1 MSKNTIAKKGL
12 AVVLTAA
19 LLAPSSA
26 FAASP
31 SDFQDF
37 PNDWSSDALTAAVEN
52 GLLGGVADGSIAPSG
67 VLTRA
72 QMATIINRA
81 FGATEMASLSG
92 YTDVSADAWYHDD
105 MAKAVQMG
113 TFVGAGGGLLEP
125 DDAITREE
133 ALCVLARAFAIAD
146 ADASSLSKFSD
157 SASVSGW
164 ARETVAGM
172 ITAGVVGGY
181 EDGTLRPQG
190 TITRAEFAAVM
201 DRLVETYISAAG
213 DVTTDEAGN
222 VLVRSADVTLKNN
235 AIDGDLILADGIGTG
250 DATLEGV
257 TVEGRLLIRGGGSD
271 SIHLTDSTIKG
282 GIILNNP
289 NTATRIVTDKS
300 DLGNIDA
307 QTSLILDGDAD
318 TVTANGDITVQRGKI
333 DKIVLTAE
341 AADAKVTIADGAE
354 VTRIEVAAPGAAIVV
369 EDGAKVGTVEANA
382 ERVSVSGKGDVDK
395 VQANADN
402 VAVTTPKTE
411 VTAAEGTTGVT
422 AGDTEIA
429 AGESATT
436 DATGQGTTT
445 RPGTIV
451 PGGGGT
457 VTPADD
463 AIEVDSWQTLK
474 KAIQDVEAGGTIR
487 LTADI
492 TDAGADTDVVDG
504 VSSATLPMEGEEGK
518 YFTLDGDG
526 HTISAAKDK
535 TFCFLISSVGGTTT
549 VKDLTIDGASF
560 SSKMGG
566 AFFVEGGDAA
576 FQNVTFKN
584 CTAGSA
590 SATNGGGA
598 ILVNNHGG
606 NAYPNVT
613 IEDCIFE
620 NNKSGDGTT
629 GRGGAVYANNLNT
642 TPGDTDAEGNEKQ
655 RIVVTIK
662 DSTFSGNQAAYG
674 SAIAADGNVDLTVE
688 GCDFSGQDGTDIY
701 IYEGVSAGKKS
712 MSIYSNVNATLS
724 GNTDAQ
730 AIYSRYYPAG
740 YTGEPGTAPEGAED
754 KLYSDIERTKEAE
767 PSTAE
772 SIAMT
777 ETDVNGHTYYYG
789 VAEYGADGW
798 ITDFTVAG
806 DTVDA
811 TQIADSNVYYYTTDA
826 LEGTVYGTDSLTY
839 AEFYS
844 VEADNASDIDAVSSA
859 TTSKNT
865 MFTNADSTTP
875 DESGYQI
882 NGVKN
887 MNVAVDGTQYAEAK
901 VLEAAGA
908 LATVK
913 DNGYTNAASIT
924 LNADATAEPATYKPL
939 NEDGTYGELQAE
951 PKATV
956 DTAEFEIVTSS
967 NWGDYQLT
975 VHETDTNY
983 LRDGREG
990 EWPVGANILGAIVTA
1005 EKDGQ
1010 TMNVGMKHLQNI
1022 WVQPYEIAFNLDDG
1036 AQYAALEGATV
1047 TKITYI
1053 VPEGRY
1059 VYNFDENNVVKPQY
1073 KDAEVSASFS
1083 DDQKSVTITGLPSDL
1098 EDVVVNI
1105 YQNQGHGRKT
1115 MIATDKTPN
1124 AEGVVTLDDGAAV
1137 DETVTYT
1144 VQIASSNYA
1153 DLQTTVTAAEPVEP
1167 GEGEQTLYG
1176 TAMVAPY
1183 GYTAKVIVVYDTET
1197 GKIVSVR
1204 DDDTTP
1210 GSSNASYWQN
1220 GTSIFASLSGKG
1232 ADEIDGVDT
1241 ISGATASSKAIKEA
1255 VKNALAGAEQ
1265 PGEDVA
1271 LSDGT
1276 WYGTGDWAR
1285 YYSTKGPDVVKLT
1298 IKDGTITSAESVRYT
1313 EDASYEYGQNILEHM
1328 TGLDTLDDLTAQ
1340 LSDQSGDAYDAVSGA
1355 TETARGYLSAA
1366 ENALA
1371 RSQKYT
1377 SDGEEQT
1384 IAWMEVAQTAKT
1396 PMYFGEALDL
1406 SPLKLNVYTLPDG
1419 EKHEVVYDQLGDYGI
1434 QCDWENGTVIEM
1446 DTEGV
1451 NMTSSSTGLVPI
1463 TLTNEGSMITFP
1475 TSVTATKQTQYQYA
1489 DKVVVTYEDKDPV
1502 TIELT
1507 EDKFNYTIESVGK
1520 ITGIAIYAGDRKL
1533 ADGVYDDYYSEYSFD
1548 LSDVAVDSGYDS
1560 WRFETYYV
1568 TIDTSADTSA
1578 IASFTIDTSNVTTV
1592 YGPGKQLDLTNI
1604 VFDCVTEN
1612 GSNIKINGWEDAQA
1626 RGFTADPENGYTFT
1640 DDDAETGKKTI
1651 TISNGSAEAQT
1662 FTVQIVDFAAM
1673 IPAEVTL
1680 KDAVTEAVV
1689 ATVKV
1694 DADKWA
1700 EDARYGSVI
1709 LMETV
1714 EVPAKYENW
1723 DADTFTLEIKNKD
1736 DEIVDPSHYS
1746 LSREYSFA
1754 VIDFHDYQEYSLD
1767 GVDLQFMLD
1776 FTDEGGVE
1784 TAERSGSAAVGAF
1797 GYEAKVTV
1805 TYNIAD
1811 GTIVSVSDNGTEPGS
1826 NSGFWSSAT
1835 AMFQKFSGLDRAGVE
1850 ALKTDPSGEKTDAIS
1865 GATVSSNAIK
1875 EAVLQALPR

>member
-92 YTDVSADAWYHDD
+92 YTDVSPDAWYYND

-172 ITAGVVGGY
+172 IASGYVGGY

-257 TVEGRLLIRGGGSD
+257 TVEGRLLARGGGSD
-271 SIHLTDSTIKG
+271 SIHLTDTTIKG

-307 QTSLILDGDAD
+307 QTSLILDGNAD
-318 TVTANGDITVQRGKI
+318 TVTANGDITVQGGKI

-382 ERVSVSGKGDVDK
+382 ERVSVSGDGDVDK

-402 VAVTTPKTE
+402 VSVTTPKTD

-422 AGDTEIA
+422 AGGEA
-429 AGESATT
+429 VAPGESVSTGGSSTT
-436 DATGQGTTT
+436 
-445 RPGTIV
+445 I
-451 PGGGGT
+451 PGGSGI

-463 AIEVDSWQTLK
+463 AIEVDSWQALK
-474 KAIQDVEAGGTIR
+474 QAIQEVEAGGTIR

-492 TDAGADTDVVDG
+492 TDGGADTTVVDG
-504 VSSATLPMEGEEGK
+504 VSSATLPMEGEGDGK

-526 HTISAAKDK
+526 HMISAAKDK
-535 TFCFLISSVGGTTT
+535 TFCFLIASVGGTTT

-566 AFFVEGGDAA
+566 AFFVEGGEAL
-576 FQNVTFKN
+576 FQDVIFKN

-613 IEDCIFE
+613 IEGCTFE
-620 NNKSGDGTT
+620 GNKAGDGTT
-629 GRGGAVYANNLNT
+629 GRGGAVYANNFNT
-642 TPGDTDAEGNEKQ
+642 TPGSEGKE
-655 RIVVTIK
+655 RIKVAIK

-674 SAIAADGNVDLTVE
+674 TAIAADGNVDLTVE
-688 GCDFSGQDGTDIY
+688 GCTFTDQAGDDIY
-701 IYEGVSAGKKS
+701 IYEGTSQGKKNRT
-712 MSIYSNVNATLS
+712 IYSNVNATLND
-724 GNTDAQ
+724 NTDAT

-740 YTGEPGTAPEGAED
+740 YSAEPGTAPAGAED
-754 KLYSDIERTKEAE
+754 KLFSDIERTQEADF
-767 PSTAE
+767 STSE
-772 SIAMT
+772 SIAMQ
-777 ETDVNGHTYYYG
+777 ETAINGHTYYYG

-798 ITDFTVAG
+798 ITDFTVDGSA
-806 DTVDA
+806 VKA
-811 TQIADSNVYYYTTDA
+811 TQIGGSNVYYYTDEA
-826 LEGTVYGTDSLTY
+826 LEGTLYGTDSLTY

-844 VEADNASDIDAVSSA
+844 MEADSAADIDAVSSA
-859 TTSKNT
+859 TTGKNNI
-865 MFTNADSTTP
+865 FTNADSTDP
-875 DESGYQI
+875 VEGEGYQI

-887 MNVAVDGTQYAEAK
+887 VAVQVDGTQYAEAK

-908 LATVK
+908 LTTVK
-913 DNGYTNAASIT
+913 DNGYTNAATIT
-924 LNADATAEPATYKPL
+924 LSEDATTAPAAYKPL
-939 NEDGTYGELQAE
+939 NSDGSYGELQAE
-951 PKATV
+951 TKATV
-956 DTAEFEIVTSS
+956 DSANLQIETSS
-967 NWGDYQLT
+967 RWGDYLLK
-975 VHETDTNY
+975 VIETDTEN
-983 LRDGREG
+983 LRNDRNTG
-990 EWPVGANILGAIVTA
+990 WPVGENILGAIVTA

-1022 WVQPYEIAFNLDDG
+1022 WVQPYEIAFTLADSD
-1036 AQYAALEGATV
+1036 QFAALEGATV

-1053 VPEGRY
+1053 VPEGIY
-1059 VYNFDENNVVKPQY
+1059 VYNFDENNFIKPQY
-1073 KDAEVSASFS
+1073 KDAALSASFN
-1083 DDQKSVTITGLPSDL
+1083 DEKTQVTITGLPDEL
-1098 EDVVVNI
+1098 EDVTVNI
-1105 YQNQGHGRKT
+1105 YQNKGHGQKA
-1115 MIATDKTPN
+1115 MIATNKTPSDD
-1124 AEGVVTLDDGAAV
+1124 GVVTLDEGAQV

-1144 VQIASSNYA
+1144 VQITSSNYA

-1167 GEGEQTLYG
+1167 GEGEQELNGEATVQG
-1176 TAMVAPY
+1176 F
-1183 GYTAKVIVVYDTET
+1183 GYTAKVTVVYDPAT
-1197 GKIVSVR
+1197 GKITAVR
-1204 DDDTTP
+1204 DNGTEA
-1210 GSSNASYWQN
+1210 GSNSSYWQN
-1220 GTSIFASLSGKG
+1220 ATGIFASLAGKG
-1232 ADEIDGVDT
+1232 ADEIDGVDAVT
-1241 ISGATASSKAIKEA
+1241 HATLSSNAIKEA
-1255 VKNALAGAEQ
+1255 VKNALAGAEE
-1265 PGEDVA
+1265 PGEDAA

-1276 WYGTGDWAR
+1276 WYGTGEWSR

-1298 IKDGTITSAESVRYT
+1298 IEDGKITSAESVRYS
-1313 EDASYEYGQNILEHM
+1313 EDSGYEDGKKILGYM
-1328 TGLDTLDDLTAQ
+1328 NGLDDLDALTKQ
-1340 LSDQSGDAYDAVSGA
+1340 LSDRTGDAYDAVSGA
-1355 TETARGYLSAA
+1355 TETARGYISAA
-1366 ENALA
+1366 ENALL

-1377 SDGEEQT
+1377 TDGEEQT
-1384 IAWMEVAQTAKT
+1384 IAWLEVSQTAKT

-1406 SPLKLNVYTLPDG
+1406 SPLTLDVYTLPDG
-1419 EKHEVVYDQLGDYGI
+1419 EKKTVTYDQLDDYGI
-1434 QCDWENGTVIEM
+1434 QCSWKNGTTINQ

-1451 NMTSSSTGLVPI
+1451 NMTSETTGLVPI
-1463 TLTNEGSMITFP
+1463 KLTNENSLIKFP
-1475 TSVTATKQTQYQYA
+1475 TSVTASKKINYQYA
-1489 DKVVVTYEDKDPV
+1489 DKIVVTYEDKEPV
-1502 TIELT
+1502 TIKLN
-1507 EDKFNYTIESVGK
+1507 EDDFSYTLESVGK
-1520 ITGIAIYAGDRKL
+1520 ITGMAIYAGDEKL
-1533 ADGVYDDYYSEYSFD
+1533 ADGVYEKEYGEYSFD
-1548 LSDVAVDSGYDS
+1548 LREVTPGEGYDS
-1560 WRFETYYV
+1560 WKFETYYV
-1568 TIDTSADTSA
+1568 AVDSSDDTSA
-1578 IASFTIDTSNVTTV
+1578 IASFTIDETSLTKSYTV
-1592 YGPGKQLDLTNI
+1592 GQTLDLSGI
-1604 VFDCVTEN
+1604 AFDCETEK
-1612 GSNIKINGWEDAQA
+1612 GSAVRVSSWEDAQA
-1626 RGFTADPENGYTFT
+1626 RGFSASPENGYTFT
-1640 DDDAETGKKTI
+1640 AEDAEAGEKTI
-1651 TISNGSAEAQT
+1651 TISYGSAEART
-1662 FTVQIVDFAAM
+1662 FTVKVANVADYEAM
-1673 IPAEVTL
+1673 IPAEIVL
-1680 KDAVTEAVV
+1680 KDAQTGDTL
-1689 ATVKV
+1689 ATLSV
-1694 DADKWA
+1694 DQDKWA
-1700 EDARYGSVI
+1700 EDAQSGSVM
-1709 LMETV
+1709 LTDQV
-1714 EVPAKYENW
+1714 TLPTKYEDW
-1723 DADTFTLEIKNKD
+1723 DEETFALEIKNKD
-1736 DEIVDPSHYS
+1736 GEVVDPSHYA
-1746 LSREYSFA
+1746 LYKEYDF
-1754 VIDFHDYQEYSLD
+1754 VKITFHDYQEYGSD
-1767 GVDLQFMLD
+1767 GVDLQFMLSFED
-1776 FTDEGGVE
+1776 SEPAE
-1784 TAERSGSAAVGAF
+1784 TTEATGSAPVTGGTTAGV
-1797 GYEAKVTV
+1797 YDAKVKV
-1805 TYNIAD
+1805 TYNTVN
-1811 GTIVSVSDNGTEPGS
+1811 GTIVSVADDGTEPGGNMTWWNMIASYFGEASPFIGLTRDQIDDVDVVS
-1826 NSGFWSSAT
+1826 NAT
-1835 AMFQKFSGLDRAGVE
+1835 L
-1850 ALKTDPSGEKTDAIS
+1850 
-1865 GATVSSNAIK
+1865 SSNAIK
-1875 EAVLQALPR
+1875 EAVKNALPR

>member
-1 MSKNTIAKKGL
+1 MNNKKIIARKGL

-19 LLAPSSA
+19 LLAPTSA

-31 SDFQDF
+31 SDFSDF

-52 GLLGGVADGSIAPSG
+52 GLLGGVSDGVIAPSG

-81 FGATEMASLSG
+81 FGATEAASLSG
-92 YTDVSADAWYHDD
+92 YTDVSPDAWYYND

-113 TFVGAGGGLLEP
+113 TFVGSGGGLLEP
-125 DDAITREE
+125 NDAITRQE

-172 ITAGVVGGY
+172 IAAGVVGGY

-382 ERVSVSGKGDVDK
+382 ERVSVSGDGDVDK

-402 VAVTTPKTE
+402 VSVTTPKTD

-422 AGDTEIA
+422 AGGEA
-429 AGESATT
+429 VAPGESVS
-436 DATGQGTTT
+436 TGGSS
-445 RPGTIV
+445 TIV
-451 PGGGGT
+451 PGGSGT

-463 AIEVDSWQTLK
+463 AIEVDSWQALK
-474 KAIQDVEAGGTIR
+474 QAIQDVEAGGTIR

-492 TDAGADTDVVDG
+492 TDAGTATDVVDG
-504 VSSATLPMEGEEGK
+504 VSSATLPMEGDGDGK

-526 HTISAAKDK
+526 HSITAAKDK

-566 AFFVEGGDAA
+566 AFFVEGGNAA

-613 IEDCIFE
+613 IEGCTFE
-620 NNKSGDGTT
+620 NNKAGKDAT

-642 TPGDTDAEGNEKQ
+642 TPGDDGKQ

-674 SAIAADGNVDLTVE
+674 TAIAADGNVDLTVE

-724 GNTDAQ
+724 GNIDAQ

-740 YTGEPGTAPEGAED
+740 YTGEPGTAPEGAKD

-865 MFTNADSTTP
+865 IFTNADSTTP

-901 VLEAAGA
+901 VLGAAGA

-951 PKATV
+951 TKATV

-1047 TKITYI
+1047 TQITYI
-1053 VPEGRY
+1053 VPEGLY
-1059 VYNFDENNVVKPQY
+1059 VYNFDENNYVKPQY

-1083 DDQKSVTITGLPSDL
+1083 DDQKSVTITGIPGDL

-1105 YQNQGHGRKT
+1105 YQNKGHGQKT
-1115 MIATDKTPN
+1115 MLATDKTPN

-1153 DLQTTVTAAEPVEP
+1153 DLQTTVSAAEPVEP
-1167 GEGEQTLYG
+1167 GGGEQTLTG
-1176 TAMVAPY
+1176 EAAVQGF
-1183 GYTAKVIVVYDTET
+1183 GYTAKVSVIYDPAT
-1197 GKIVSVR
+1197 GKIVSVS
-1204 DDDTTP
+1204 D
-1210 GSSNASYWQN
+1210 N
-1220 GTSIFASLSGKG
+1220 GTEAVGNNSSFWQSATGIFASLSGKG
-1232 ADEIDGVDT
+1232 ADEIDGVDG
-1241 ISGATASSKAIKEA
+1241 ISGATFSSNAIKEA
-1255 VKNALAGAEQ
+1255 VKNALNGAEE

-1276 WYGTGDWAR
+1276 WYGTGEWSR

-1298 IKDGTITSAESVRYT
+1298 IEDGKITSAESVRYS
-1313 EDASYEYGQNILEHM
+1313 EDSGYEDGKKILQFM
-1328 TGLDTLDDLTAQ
+1328 VGLDDLDDLTKQ
-1340 LSDQSGDAYDAVSGA
+1340 LSDKSSDAYDAVSHA
-1355 TETARGYLSAA
+1355 TETARGCISAA

-1377 SDGEEQT
+1377 TDGEEQT
-1384 IAWMEVAQTAKT
+1384 IAWLEVSRTAKT

-1406 SPLKLNVYTLPDG
+1406 SPLTLDVYTLPDG
-1419 EKHEVVYDQLGDYGI
+1419 EKKTVTYDQLDDYGI
-1434 QCDWENGTVIEM
+1434 QCSWENGTVINQ

-1451 NMTSSSTGLVPI
+1451 NMTSETTGLVPI
-1463 TLTNEGSMITFP
+1463 ELTNENSLIKFP
-1475 TSVTATKQTQYQYA
+1475 TSVTASKKINYQYA
-1489 DKVVVTYEDKDPV
+1489 DTIVVTYEDKEPV
-1502 TIELT
+1502 TIELN
-1507 EDKFNYTIESVGK
+1507 EDDFSYTLESVGK
-1520 ITGIAIYAGDRKL
+1520 ITGMAIYAGDEKL
-1533 ADGVYDDYYSEYSFD
+1533 ADGVYEKEYGEYSFD
-1548 LSDVAVDSGYDS
+1548 LSEVTPGEGYDSWKFENYYVAVDS
-1560 WRFETYYV
+1560 
-1568 TIDTSADTSA
+1568 SADTSA
-1578 IASFTIDTSNVTTV
+1578 IASFTIDETYLTKSYTV
-1592 YGPGKQLDLTNI
+1592 GQTLDLSGI
-1604 VFDCVTEN
+1604 AFDGETEA
-1612 GSNIKINGWEDAQA
+1612 GSAVRVSSWEEAKE
-1626 RGFTADPENGYTFT
+1626 RGFSASPDNGYTFT
-1640 DDDAETGKKTI
+1640 AEDAEAGEKTI
-1651 TISNGSAEAQT
+1651 TISCGSAGEQT
-1662 FTVQIVDFAAM
+1662 FTVKVANVADYEAM
-1673 IPAEVTL
+1673 IPAEIVL
-1680 KDAVTEAVV
+1680 KDAETGDTL
-1689 ATVKV
+1689 ATLSV
-1694 DADKWA
+1694 DQEQWA
-1700 EDARYGSVI
+1700 EDAQLGSVM
-1709 LMETV
+1709 LRDQVTLPTKYKEWDEETF
-1714 EVPAKYENW
+1714 A
-1723 DADTFTLEIKNKD
+1723 LEIKNKD
-1736 DEIVDPSHYS
+1736 GEVVDPSHYA
-1746 LSREYSFA
+1746 LYKEYGDF
-1754 VIDFHDYQEYSLD
+1754 VKITFHDYQEYGSD
-1767 GVDLQFMLD
+1767 GVDLQFMLSFED
-1776 FTDEGGVE
+1776 SEPAKTNEA
-1784 TAERSGSAAVGAF
+1784 TGSATVGSF
-1797 GYEAKVTV
+1797 GYEAKVKV
-1805 TYNIAD
+1805 TYNTAD
-1811 GTIVSVSDNGTEPGS
+1811 GTIVSVEDDGTEPGG
-1826 NSGFWSSAT
+1826 NSGFWNSAL
-1835 AMFQKFSGLDRAGVE
+1835 AMFDKFVGKDRAGVE

-1875 EAVLQALPR
+1875 EAVLEALPS